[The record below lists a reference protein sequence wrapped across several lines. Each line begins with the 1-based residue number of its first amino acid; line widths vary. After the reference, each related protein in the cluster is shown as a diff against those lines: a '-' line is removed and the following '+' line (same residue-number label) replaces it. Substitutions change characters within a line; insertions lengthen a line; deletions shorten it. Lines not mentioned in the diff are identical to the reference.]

1 MCSRFLDVRCP
12 SSRFVGALLG
22 LLALIALPSSASTLR
37 VCADPDNLPYSKS
50 DGSGFE
56 NRIAVLVAES
66 LGATL
71 EYYWFPDR
79 RGFLRKTLNARQ
91 CDLVIGLPVDSERV
105 STTRAYYR
113 ATYVL
118 AYRADRVEH
127 LVSLDDP
134 RLRTL
139 TVGVA
144 LVGNDL
150 AATPP
155 AHALALRGITNNV
168 VGFPMFGDGT
178 ATERMMTALTDATI
192 DVAVMWGPQAG
203 YFARRAPYKIVLA
216 PLHADGVEPF
226 EFDIAM
232 GVRRDDAALAR
243 DIGAAL
249 QKLQPR
255 IDRILDEFDVV
266 RTASR

>member
-1 MCSRFLDVRCP
+1 MCSRVLDARWLA
-12 SSRFVGALLG
+12 SRLFGGLLG
-22 LLALIALPSSASTLR
+22 LLALVALPSSASTLR

-91 CDLVIGLPVDSERV
+91 CDLVIGLPVHSERV

-168 VGFPMFGDGT
+168 VGFPLFGDGT
-178 ATERMMTALTDATI
+178 ATERMMAALTDGTI

-203 YFARRAPYKIVLA
+203 YFARRSSKKIALV
-216 PLHADGVEPF
+216 PLHADGDEPF

-232 GVRRDDAALAR
+232 GVRRDDAGLAR
-243 DIGAAL
+243 DVDAAW

-255 IDRILDEFDVV
+255 IDRILDDFAVV

>member
-1 MCSRFLDVRCP
+1 V
-12 SSRFVGALLG
+12 LLG
-22 LLALIALPSSASTLR
+22 IVALIALPGGASTLR
-37 VCADPDNLPYSKS
+37 VCADPDNLPYSKT

-71 EYYWFPDR
+71 EYHWFPDR
-79 RGFLRKTLNARQ
+79 RGFLRKTLNARV
-91 CDLVIGLPVDSERV
+91 CDLVIGLPAQSEHV
-105 STTRAYYR
+105 ATTRPYYR

-118 AYRADRVEH
+118 AYRADRVED
-127 LVSLDDP
+127 LLSLDDP

-139 TVGVA
+139 SVGVA

-178 ATERMMTALTDATI
+178 ATERMTAALTNGTI
-192 DVAVMWGPQAG
+192 DVAIMWGPQAG
-203 YFARRAPYKIVLA
+203 YFAQRSPHRIELV
-216 PLHADGVEPF
+216 PLHANGDEPF

-232 GVRRDDAALAR
+232 GVRRDDVPLAR
-243 DIGAAL
+243 DVDAAL

-255 IDRILDEFDVV
+255 IDRILDDFAVV
-266 RTASR
+266 RTVSR